1 MIYLTKNE
9 LVENIAVQ
17 TERAV
22 AVIEHTDF
30 SSGKL
35 NPNSVIIPF
44 LCNIFDSALIV
55 MALEENSDSEND
67 CHRNALNMVMRSLK
81 VKTSTKN
88 FIRQIQEARQ
98 KYTFECTDILFDS
111 DECLDFLNAY
121 DCFMFDF
128 IRNSETVRNMNIL
141 KFSSLRNMV
150 EKLLKKNIQTE
161 NKVSNNRIADILEQH
176 NRILSEIL
184 TENRIIR
191 KSLDELTEIIK
202 SIDIGGRYNE
212 QKK

>member
-30 SSGKL
+30 NSSKL

-67 CHRNALNMVMRSLK
+67 CHRNALNMVMCSLK

-98 KYTFECTDILFDS
+98 KYTFEYTDIPFDS

-128 IRNSETVRNMNIL
+128 IKNSETVRNMNIL

-150 EKLLKKNIQTE
+150 EKLIKKNIQTE
-161 NKVSNNRIADILEQH
+161 NKVTDGRIADILEQN
-176 NRILSEIL
+176 NRLLNEIL